1 MNSKKNGLSPAQ
13 KKRKRHI
20 LTAVFVAAEKIC
32 GYLLLGTSV
41 VLICGTYDKL
51 LVLPKELW
59 QSRRLIWRLAKND
72 FRKRYAGSIFGA
84 VWAMIPPIVT
94 VIMYWV
100 VFDRIFGQHTIQLA
114 NGEELPYVVFLTA
127 GLVPWFFFSDALNSG
142 TASLLEYNYLVK
154 KVVFKI
160 SVLPIIKII
169 AALFT
174 HLFFTA
180 YWIQLIYYTAA
191 EFLFVLGLCYAT
203 CAITVFFRDL
213 QQIIGIVLQVGMWAT
228 PILWDINMLQNSP
241 WIVLIKMNPM
251 TYIVNGYR
259 NAIFEK
265 QWFWYHFY
273 SSTYFWMATILMF
286 CIGSL
291 IFKKLKVAFA
301 DVL

>member
-1 MNSKKNGLSPAQ
+1 LNSKKNGLSPAQ

-20 LTAVFVAAEKIC
+20 LTAVFVAAVFLGLLIALHNNPLDDSGTVRLKKIC

-142 TASLLEYNYLVK
+142 TASLLE
-154 KVVFKI
+154 
-160 SVLPIIKII
+160 
-169 AALFT
+169 
-174 HLFFTA
+174 
-180 YWIQLIYYTAA
+180 
-191 EFLFVLGLCYAT
+191 
-203 CAITVFFRDL
+203 
-213 QQIIGIVLQVGMWAT
+213 
-228 PILWDINMLQNSP
+228 
-241 WIVLIKMNPM
+241 
-251 TYIVNGYR
+251 
-259 NAIFEK
+259 
-265 QWFWYHFY
+265 
-273 SSTYFWMATILMF
+273 
-286 CIGSL
+286 
-291 IFKKLKVAFA
+291 
-301 DVL
+301 

>member
-1 MNSKKNGLSPAQ
+1 M
-13 KKRKRHI
+13 
-20 LTAVFVAAEKIC
+20 
-32 GYLLLGTSV
+32 
-41 VLICGTYDKL
+41 
-51 LVLPKELW
+51 
-59 QSRRLIWRLAKND
+59 
-72 FRKRYAGSIFGA
+72 
-84 VWAMIPPIVT
+84 
-94 VIMYWV
+94 
-100 VFDRIFGQHTIQLA
+100 
-114 NGEELPYVVFLTA
+114 
-127 GLVPWFFFSDALNSG
+127 PWFFFSDALNSG

-160 SVLPIIKII
+160 SVVPIIKII

-180 YWIQLIYYTAA
+180 ILLVIAVIAGYEPSIYWIQLIYYTAA